1 MAFWIISAAMA
12 IGVGA
17 LLALAMIRARRG
29 AGIGSGSS
37 DVQVYRDQLK
47 EVDRDLARGVLSPE
61 EAEQVR
67 IEISRRLLDADRKA
81 AEGDTAAAG
90 QGVAAAATI
99 TTPLG
104 ALALG
109 AVVVAAALA
118 LYGRLGAP
126 GYPDLP
132 LATRIEMAEA
142 ARAARP
148 TQETAEAEIAARVPP
163 VTNADPQ
170 HLQLVEQLRAA
181 LATRP
186 DDLTGYTL
194 LTRNEAALGNFA
206 AARKAQA
213 RVIELLGDRATA
225 ADYADLA
232 DLMILAAGGFVSP
245 EAEDALLQTLNR
257 DPGNGTALYYSG
269 LLYIQTGRPD
279 RAFAL
284 WRPLLERSTPEDP
297 WYLPVRAQIEEL
309 ALRAGVTYT
318 PPAPTPPPMAGGG
331 LRGPSAADVEAAQE
345 MTAEDRQA
353 MIENMVAGLS
363 DRLASEGGTAE
374 EWARLITALG
384 VLGRTDEARAIAD
397 EALTAFASEP
407 AALPV
412 IEEARQRAGIAE

>member
-1 MAFWIISAAMA
+1 MAFWIISVAMA

-29 AGIGSGSS
+29 AALGSQAS

-47 EVDRDLARGVLSPE
+47 EVDRDLARGVLSPD

-67 IEISRRLLDADRKA
+67 IEISRRLLDADRNA
-81 AEGDTAAAG
+81 AEGDTAPSAAPKL
-90 QGVAAAATI
+90 AT
-99 TTPLG
+99 TLG

-109 AVVVAAALA
+109 GVVVAGALV

-132 LATRIEMAEA
+132 LATRIEMADA
-142 ARAARP
+142 ARAMRP
-148 TQETAEAEIAARVPP
+148 SQEVAEAEIAARIPP

-181 LATRP
+181 LEARP

-225 ADYADLA
+225 ADFADLA

-245 EAEDALLQTLNR
+245 EAEAALLQTLNR

-297 WYLPVRAQIEEL
+297 WYMPVRAQIEEL
-309 ALRAGVTYT
+309 ALRAGVNYT
-318 PPAPTPPPMAGGG
+318 PPAAPMAPPMAGGG
-331 LRGPSAADVEAAQE
+331 LRGPSAADIEAAQE
-345 MTAEDRQA
+345 MTDEDRQA

-363 DRLASEGGTAE
+363 DRLANEGGTAE

-384 VLGRTDEARAIAD
+384 VLGRTDEAQAIYD
-397 EALTAFASEP
+397 EALGVFAGND
-407 AALPV
+407 AALAA
-412 IEEARQRAGIAE
+412 IESAAAQAGVSE